1 MMCGVVVTPL
11 RVEGYGALMPA
22 DSLLVSVP
30 EEPYAA
36 GLADLDGVEVVIWD
50 MSGPHP
56 RQDEIRL
63 AVPPYQTRLALGDR
77 LRGLAS
83 LEVVQL
89 LTAGYEHLLADVPDD
104 VTLCNAAGVHDASTA
119 ELAVALTL
127 ASIRHL
133 PEFHAAQASSSWAE
147 PRTWPALADRRVLLL
162 GYGQIGRA
170 IASRLVPFEVT
181 VTAVASRPR
190 PGDDLVDSVHGIDE
204 LPDLMATHDVLI
216 VIVPLT
222 ESTRGLV
229 DRDLLAR
236 MPDGGVVVNVAR
248 GPVVVTDDLRT
259 ECASGRLRAA
269 LDVTD
274 PEPLPQGHPLWTT
287 PGVLISPHTGGA
299 TKAMLPRAQRLLRAQ
314 VAALRDGRTLMN
326 VVRAA
331 TPRT

>member
-1 MMCGVVVTPL
+1 
-11 RVEGYGALMPA
+11 MPA
-22 DSLLVSVP
+22 DFLVVSVP

-36 GLADLDGVEVVIWD
+36 RLADLEGVEVVTWD
-50 MSGPHP
+50 MSAAHA
-56 RQDEIRL
+56 RQDEIRV

-77 LRGLAS
+77 LRGLRS
-83 LEVVQL
+83 LELVQL
-89 LTAGYEHLLADVPDD
+89 LTAGYEHLLADVPED

-127 ASIRHL
+127 ASMRRL

-147 PRTWPALADRRVLLL
+147 AQIWPALADRRVLVL

-170 IASRLVPFEVT
+170 IASRLRPFEVT

-190 PGDDLVDSVHGIDE
+190 PGDDLVDTVHGIDE
-204 LPDLMATHDVLI
+204 LPDLVASHDVLV

-222 ESTRGLV
+222 ERTRGLV

-236 MPDGGVVVNVAR
+236 MPGGGLVVNVAR
-248 GPVVVTDDLRT
+248 GPVVVTDDLRA

-274 PEPLPQGHPLWTT
+274 PEPLPEGHPLWTT
-287 PGVLISPHTGGA
+287 PGVLISPHVGGA
-299 TKAMLPRAQRLLRAQ
+299 TTAMLPRAQRLLAAQ
-314 VAALRDGRTLMN
+314 VAALRDGRSLMN
-326 VVRAA
+326 IVRPGV
-331 TPRT
+331 PRG

>member
-1 MMCGVVVTPL
+1 
-11 RVEGYGALMPA
+11 MPA
-22 DSLLVSVP
+22 DSLLVTVP

-36 GLADLDGVEVVIWD
+36 GLVDLDGVEVLTWD

-77 LRGLAS
+77 LRGLRG

-89 LTAGYEHLLADVPDD
+89 LTAGYEHLLADVPGD

-127 ASIRHL
+127 ASMRRI
-133 PEFHAAQASSSWAE
+133 PEFHAAQADSAWAE
-147 PRTWPALADRRVLLL
+147 AGIWPALADRRVLLL
-162 GYGQIGRA
+162 GYGQIGRS
-170 IASRLVPFEVT
+170 IARRLLPFEVSI
-181 VTAVASRPR
+181 TAVASRPR
-190 PGDDLVDSVHGIDE
+190 PGDDLVEWVHGIDE

-222 ESTRGLV
+222 DLTKGLV
-229 DRDLLAR
+229 DRDLLER
-236 MPDGGVVVNVAR
+236 MPDGGIVVNVAR
-248 GPVVVTDDLRT
+248 GPVVVTDDLRA

-274 PEPLPQGHPLWTT
+274 PEPLPPDHPLWTT
-287 PGVLISPHTGGA
+287 PGVLITPHVGGA
-299 TKAMLPRAQRLLRAQ
+299 TTAMLPRAQRLLRAQ
-314 VAALRDGRTLMN
+314 VAALRDGRSLMN
-326 VVRAA
+326 IVRSGAVPA
-331 TPRT
+331 